1 MLVRK
6 DLGAFYGELQ
16 TPARVE
22 VSTGELQLPERKE
35 NENSE
40 LTQS

>member
-22 VSTGELQLPERKE
+22 VNTGKPQILERKE
-35 NENSE
+35 NEDSE